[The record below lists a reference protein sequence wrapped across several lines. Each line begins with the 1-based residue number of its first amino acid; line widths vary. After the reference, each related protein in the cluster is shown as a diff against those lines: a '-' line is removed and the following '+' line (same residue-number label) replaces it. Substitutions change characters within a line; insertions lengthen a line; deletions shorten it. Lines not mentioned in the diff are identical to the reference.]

1 MLYIEVAIDLKD
13 RSFIELSLNIIALQS
28 NINFI
33 VNFTGSKEQ
42 SHCYYFFLTGS
53 LRTDLEYSS
62 GNTFS

>member
-33 VNFTGSKEQ
+33 VNFTGSKEYI
-42 SHCYYFFLTGS
+42 SLLLFLFN
-53 LRTDLEYSS
+53 R
-62 GNTFS
+62 

>member
-1 MLYIEVAIDLKD
+1 MLCIEVAIDLKD

-33 VNFTGSKEQ
+33 VNFTGSKEYI
-42 SHCYYFFLTGS
+42 SLLLFFLTGS